1 MSLERYFLCIK
12 KTSMEAVGIIF
23 GVLIG
28 YYGLIGNIVVAQNLV
43 IAIIVMIIAIMIAF
57 IYERTGLLE
66 S

>member
-1 MSLERYFLCIK
+1 
-12 KTSMEAVGIIF
+12 MEAVGIIF